1 MAITRR
7 DALRKLVAGTASV
20 AAASAVAT
28 VPLSTRAQAEEG
40 PTVPPAAVGM
50 LYDTTRCIGCQT
62 CVVAC
67 AEANKLPPD
76 TRLDNIHFAP
86 ADLSSFS
93 KNIIKLYKPA
103 DGKTYSYVKQQCMH
117 CLDPAC
123 VRAAC
128 SRA

>member
-7 DALRKLVAGTASV
+7 DALRKLAAGTASV
-20 AAASAVAT
+20 AAAGAVAA
-28 VPLSTRAQAEEG
+28 VPLSRTAQAEGG

-50 LYDTTRCIGCQT
+50 LYDATRCIGCQT

-86 ADLSSFS
+86 ADLSSFT

-103 DGKTYSYVKQQCMH
+103 DAK
-117 CLDPAC
+117 
-123 VRAAC
+123 
-128 SRA
+128 